1 PVLQVCPTA
10 TAWTPASGGAYS
22 SAPTPDCKTSI
33 PMTRNASAA
42 TDAADIRKLVG
53 SGPTTLSLMIV
64 PLPDP
69 SLPIQ
74 LPFDATFGSASLLAD
89 GDVNPEPAAD
99 TGSGT
104 GSSDSS
110 GLSSDLSSVG
120 VAPSPDLGATPFP
133 ALATTP
139 APADQQA
146 VAAPSQEV
154 GQFPATGQP
163 GLPKGPGDHKPWD
176 RAFFYVPIALALGA
190 LTAFA
195 RRWLITRGW
204 LDTA

>member
-1 PVLQVCPTA
+1 MRRRATLVWSAGVALVAAMLLLPAAARAQTAAEVTDTGWWTQNPAPNAPPGGFEVAEGPQGPLSVAAMHIRVDATTLTQGVLTISESQVVGTPVLQVCPTA

-74 LPFDATFGSASLLAD
+74 
-89 GDVNPEPAAD
+89 
-99 TGSGT
+99 
-104 GSSDSS
+104 
-110 GLSSDLSSVG
+110 
-120 VAPSPDLGATPFP
+120 
-133 ALATTP
+133 
-139 APADQQA
+139 
-146 VAAPSQEV
+146 
-154 GQFPATGQP
+154 
-163 GLPKGPGDHKPWD
+163 
-176 RAFFYVPIALALGA
+176 
-190 LTAFA
+190 
-195 RRWLITRGW
+195 
-204 LDTA
+204 